1 MSAEGVDMIKTSAK
15 RLHFAWII
23 LLGMCV
29 VMGLTRGGLNNAGG
43 LFMAPVTTDLGFGT
57 GEFSLYFSISSV
69 ATFLFLPVAG
79 RLMARYDP
87 RLLLITSLIFQAGS
101 FALFG
106 CMDNIWGWYLLSVP
120 MAAGSVITTQIA
132 GPVLVGRWFK
142 EHNGLAVGIIM
153 AAVGLFG
160 MILQPMAGNLIAHQ
174 GWRQAYI
181 LLGLIVMALGIPV
194 VLLTIRKE
202 PIQMGL
208 RPLGEETA
216 IKQEKAIPEGVTEKD
231 ARKSASFWALAL
243 FMFFITAVAAFGQ
256 HIPQYANQLGY
267 DTAFAGGAMGFFMLG
282 MLIGSLF
289 FGVLSDKIGTKA
301 TTIFALI
308 SGIAAVIIAILGGSL
323 PYMFDFAVTL
333 FGFMSASVGTLGPLL
348 TTDVFGSKEYGE
360 IYSIVAMGMAF
371 GGIVA
376 LPGYGFVYDAVGSYY
391 PVLWGIIGLL
401 IACIICVMIAFAGKE
416 ALKQKGL
423 WG

>member
-1 MSAEGVDMIKTSAK
+1 
-15 RLHFAWII
+15 
-23 LLGMCV
+23 
-29 VMGLTRGGLNNAGG
+29 
-43 LFMAPVTTDLGFGT
+43 
-57 GEFSLYFSISSV
+57 
-69 ATFLFLPVAG
+69 
-79 RLMARYDP
+79 
-87 RLLLITSLIFQAGS
+87 
-101 FALFG
+101 
-106 CMDNIWGWYLLSVP
+106 
-120 MAAGSVITTQIA
+120 
-132 GPVLVGRWFK
+132 
-142 EHNGLAVGIIM
+142 
-153 AAVGLFG
+153 
-160 MILQPMAGNLIAHQ
+160 
-174 GWRQAYI
+174 
-181 LLGLIVMALGIPV
+181 
-194 VLLTIRKE
+194 
-202 PIQMGL
+202 
-208 RPLGEETA
+208 
-216 IKQEKAIPEGVTEKD
+216 
-231 ARKSASFWALAL
+231 
-243 FMFFITAVAAFGQ
+243 
-256 HIPQYANQLGY
+256 
-267 DTAFAGGAMGFFMLG
+267 MLG